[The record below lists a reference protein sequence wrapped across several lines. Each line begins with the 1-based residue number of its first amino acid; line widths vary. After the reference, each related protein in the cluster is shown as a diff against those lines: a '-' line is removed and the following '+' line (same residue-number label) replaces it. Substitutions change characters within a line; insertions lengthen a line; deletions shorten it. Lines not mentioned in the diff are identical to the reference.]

1 MMVQKMKI
9 DFGGYYQMPLD
20 FNKWPK
26 EEQEKYIKI
35 GTEDG
40 WLDLNPNP
48 PLWYKIKYGQILKY
62 IKKAITKN

>member
-1 MMVQKMKI
+1 
-9 DFGGYYQMPLD
+9 MPLD